1 MPATVLKM
9 DKNMPAVF
17 SPAARVTRIKESPT
31 IAVTTKAAEM
41 KASGLDVIGL
51 GAGEPDFDT
60 PDHIKEAAIAA
71 IKAGQTKYTPVGGT
85 AVLKAAIIGKF
96 ARENNLNYTAK
107 QVTAG
112 TGGKQL
118 IFNAIMACINKG
130 DEVIV
135 PAPYWVS
142 YPDIV
147 QFAGGTPIIVN
158 CPEANHFKLSPA
170 ALAKSITEKS
180 RLLILNSPSNP
191 TGAAYSKQ
199 ELLGLAEVIRKN
211 ENLWVMCDDIY
222 EHLTYDGFEF
232 HTLAE
237 IAPDLKDRIIIIN
250 GVSKAYSMT
259 GWRMGY
265 AAAPDALIKA
275 MEMIQSQSTSNPC
288 SITQAATVAALNGPQ
303 DFLKDWVESFR
314 RRRNLVVE
322 RLNAI
327 KGLSCLTPEGAF
339 YVYPSCAGL
348 LGAETQQGRKISSS
362 SDFVEYLLENVHVAA
377 VAGEAFGLAPYF
389 RISYA
394 TSDAILD
401 KACTRIEQAVAALR

>member
-1 MPATVLKM
+1 
-9 DKNMPAVF
+9 
-17 SPAARVTRIKESPT
+17 
-31 IAVTTKAAEM
+31 M

-85 AVLKAAIIGKF
+85 AALKAAIIDKF

-130 DEVIV
+130 HEVIV

-147 QFAGGTPIIVN
+147 QFAGGTPVIVN
-158 CPEANHFKLSPA
+158 CQEANRFKLSPA
-170 ALAKSITEKS
+170 ALAKAITEKS

-199 ELLGLAEVIRKN
+199 ELLGLAEIIRKN

-401 KACTRIEQAVAALR
+401 KACTRIEQAIAALR